1 MASTT
6 PRLDFDAWWYLWLSQ
21 RQTANKP
28 AAIDAA
34 RAGWSAA
41 ARTLE
46 LEVAALREQV
56 ARLMKAPE
64 DTLREQLAAA
74 RREMRE
80 RCAATAG
87 KKSSWTYD
95 PHGEDADYWNGYS
108 YGRRDAE
115 NEILAARDAL
125 EGKKP

>member
-41 ARTLE
+41 ARTLAE
-46 LEVAALREQV
+46 QQPNYDEATIKAREQQ
-56 ARLMKAPE
+56 PE
-64 DTLREQLAAA
+64 IGREAVLEDAAKLFAQFALLAA
-74 RREMRE
+74 E
-80 RCAATAG
+80 RNWSPDSIG
-87 KKSSWTYD
+87 KIAKLQDW
-95 PHGEDADYWNGYS
+95 
-108 YGRRDAE
+108 
-115 NEILAARDAL
+115 
-125 EGKKP
+125 